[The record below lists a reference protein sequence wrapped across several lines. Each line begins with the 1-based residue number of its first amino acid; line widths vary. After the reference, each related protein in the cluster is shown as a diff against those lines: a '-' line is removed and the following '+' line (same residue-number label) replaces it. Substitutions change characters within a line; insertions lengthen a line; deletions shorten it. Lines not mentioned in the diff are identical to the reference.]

1 MKETYLIIIITTIL
15 IFSSCEKKEQT
26 ERTPEEILTDTPEVL
41 DENSS
46 DYKWS
51 SKRYNTDIISKLYT
65 EALEKN
71 NVLKSL
77 DEDIHN
83 MNSDSLNVH
92 TKSYIKFSNTNDNFW
107 ANANQHIGY
116 LNDSILKQETAAL
129 FKNLELN
136 YRESIAK
143 HENKLKKIREQ
154 STLLNDKLVLMK
166 LMISQSMMKNYQVN
180 EKPDIQELETLLKQY
195 DALIKKTDEFTKIR
209 K

>member
-77 DEDIHN
+77 DE
-83 MNSDSLNVH
+83 
-92 TKSYIKFSNTNDNFW
+92 
-107 ANANQHIGY
+107 QHIGY